1 MDFKLNKKIEV
12 SKIKQKLGE
21 VLNGGKCFICE
32 KSKAKKGFTVHH
44 LKYIF
49 NDIIYKNYPH
59 DTDGQYRY
67 YQDLE
72 KVVMK
77 EQERFMYLC
86 NVDHVALERLNRYG
100 AEKVVRLIK
109 ALIMTETNE
118 KNKGK
123 LIVLLRE
130 MLKEFD

>member
-1 MDFKLNKKIEV
+1 MNKKVEV

-21 VLNGGKCFICE
+21 VLGQGKCFICE